1 MNDSTTRT
9 RTRRPRTG
17 RRPGA
22 SPTRQEILKA
32 ARKLFAERGYAGT
45 TMRAIGAEA
54 GVDASLVVHFFGN
67 KAALLAEA
75 VEWPFDAEVE
85 LPRLLIDGRRN
96 VGKRLAELFVRSWD
110 EEGRRNAILT
120 LLHAAMIE
128 PAAAELIREY
138 MRLQLFEPLKE
149 RLGVDQAELRS
160 ELATSQ
166 ILGLGIAR
174 YVIRFEP
181 LASASPAEVIRWVAP
196 TLQRYLTGKIQP

>member
-1 MNDSTTRT
+1 
-9 RTRRPRTG
+9 
-17 RRPGA
+17 
-22 SPTRQEILKA
+22 
-32 ARKLFAERGYAGT
+32 
-45 TMRAIGAEA
+45 
-54 GVDASLVVHFFGN
+54 
-67 KAALLAEA
+67 
-75 VEWPFDAEVE
+75 
-85 LPRLLIDGRRN
+85 
-96 VGKRLAELFVRSWD
+96 
-110 EEGRRNAILT
+110 
-120 LLHAAMIE
+120 MIE